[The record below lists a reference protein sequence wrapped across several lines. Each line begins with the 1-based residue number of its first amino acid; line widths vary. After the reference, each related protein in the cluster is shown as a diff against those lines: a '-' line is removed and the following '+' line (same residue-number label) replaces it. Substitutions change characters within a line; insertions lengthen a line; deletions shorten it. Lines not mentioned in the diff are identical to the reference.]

1 STTGR
6 RRSSDADEEGAP
18 EDATLENVAQ
28 ATRELDNIVD
38 GIIRKGHK
46 VSKAKLKKQSRRG
59 EETELRARDNERGR
73 NEDEE
78 EDRQVVRLRFSGSS
92 TVEDG
97 QVAYVYMKRKAV
109 FLPHMDEVRLVSDPQ
124 KHNEPLLK
132 VQVSRSD
139 DPEWTH
145 MTILMMDRDKRLLAV
160 VDLECRGD
168 EARAV
173 RINGI
178 PVAPIW

>member
-1 STTGR
+1 MSTTGR
-6 RRSSDADEEGAP
+6 RRCDADEDAP

-46 VSKAKLKKQSRRG
+46 VSKAKLKKQSKRG
-59 EETELRARDNERGR
+59 EETEQRAKDNERGR
-73 NEDEE
+73 R

-92 TVEDG
+92 TIEDG

-132 VQVSRSD
+132 FEIRVAVSSF
-139 DPEWTH
+139 H
-145 MTILMMDRDKRLLAV
+145 ALSHHSDRD
-160 VDLECRGD
+160 
-168 EARAV
+168 
-173 RINGI
+173 N
-178 PVAPIW
+178 